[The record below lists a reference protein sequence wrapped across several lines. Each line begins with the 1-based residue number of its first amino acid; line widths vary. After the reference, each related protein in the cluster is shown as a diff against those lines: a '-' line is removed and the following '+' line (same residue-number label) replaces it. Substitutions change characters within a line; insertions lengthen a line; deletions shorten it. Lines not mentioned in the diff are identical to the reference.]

1 MEGGDEELRG
11 VQTLSW
17 CWREQEED
25 EEGEEERDGGKRRGA
40 SSCTCVFIIM
50 QIRPDIRSQ
59 LHNSGNRV
67 TGGAGAQRGSS
78 PPPKLPN
85 QPRLLRFPVRVRPPR
100 LRCSV
105 LRAGIILAHFCASLC
120 PDDRC
125 PCDCFIDHRVNYSSI
140 LIKADGHVEECTF
153 VPLNLSKQLFIGSKT
168 KQIKERSE
176 LKVSL

>member
-50 QIRPDIRSQ
+50 QIRSDIRS
-59 LHNSGNRV
+59 LHNSWNRV

-78 PPPKLPN
+78 PPPQPPN
-85 QPRLLRFPVRVRPPR
+85 QPRLLRFPVRVGPPR
-100 LRCSV
+100 LTCSV
-105 LRAGIILAHFCASLC
+105 PRAGIILANFCASLC

-125 PCDCFIDHRVNYSSI
+125 LCDCSIDHRVNYSSI

-153 VPLNLSKQLFIGSKT
+153 VPLNLL
-168 KQIKERSE
+168 KERFCWFKNETNKRSE

>member
-50 QIRPDIRSQ
+50 QIRPDIKS

-78 PPPKLPN
+78 LIS
-85 QPRLLRFPVRVRPPR
+85 LD
-100 LRCSV
+100 CS
-105 LRAGIILAHFCASLC
+105 GF
-120 PDDRC
+120 
-125 PCDCFIDHRVNYSSI
+125 
-140 LIKADGHVEECTF
+140 
-153 VPLNLSKQLFIGSKT
+153 
-168 KQIKERSE
+168 RSE
-176 LKVSL
+176 FGLPG